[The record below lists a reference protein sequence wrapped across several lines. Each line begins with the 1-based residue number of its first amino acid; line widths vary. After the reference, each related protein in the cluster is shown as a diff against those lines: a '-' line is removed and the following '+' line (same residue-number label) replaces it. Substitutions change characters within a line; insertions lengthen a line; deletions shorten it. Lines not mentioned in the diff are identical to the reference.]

1 MLGYGCNLTTSN
13 PIEAIYNMN
22 PKGKNCSIA
31 ALILGIVSIVLCFPY
46 VLSAL
51 AMACG
56 ISNAMHSQVG
66 FVEKDQVEVLCP
78 DLTDEATAGLVLS
91 IIGLTLSAISFFT
104 CTLCVTCVG
113 FVL

>member
-1 MLGYGCNLTTSN
+1 MLGYGCNLPISK
-13 PIEAIYNMN
+13 PIEAISNMN

-46 VLSAL
+46 ILSAL

-56 ISNAMHSQVG
+56 IVG
-66 FVEKDQVEVLCP
+66 IICATNGQKYCLEAGQPTGL
-78 DLTDEATAGLVLS
+78 ATAGLVLS
-91 IIGLTLSAISFFT
+91 ISGLTLSAISVFT

>member
-1 MLGYGCNLTTSN
+1 MLGYGCNLPISK
-13 PIEAIYNMN
+13 PIEAISNMN

-46 VLSAL
+46 ILSAL

-56 ISNAMHSQVG
+56 IAGIICATNGLEAGQPTS
-66 FVEKDQVEVLCP
+66 L
-78 DLTDEATAGLVLS
+78 ATAGLVLS
-91 IIGLTLSAISFFT
+91 IIGLTLSSISFFT

>member
-1 MLGYGCNLTTSN
+1 
-13 PIEAIYNMN
+13 MN

-56 ISNAMHSQVG
+56 IVG
-66 FVEKDQVEVLCP
+66 IICATNGQKYCLEAGQPTGL
-78 DLTDEATAGLVLS
+78 ATAGLVLS
-91 IIGLTLSAISFFT
+91 IIGLTLSAISVFT

>member
-56 ISNAMHSQVG
+56 IVG
-66 FVEKDQVEVLCP
+66 IICATNGQKYCL
-78 DLTDEATAGLVLS
+78 EAGQPTAGLVLS

>member
-1 MLGYGCNLTTSN
+1 
-13 PIEAIYNMN
+13 MN

-56 ISNAMHSQVG
+56 IVG
-66 FVEKDQVEVLCP
+66 IICATNGQKYCL
-78 DLTDEATAGLVLS
+78 EAG
-91 IIGLTLSAISFFT
+91 
-104 CTLCVTCVG
+104 
-113 FVL
+113 

>member
-1 MLGYGCNLTTSN
+1 
-13 PIEAIYNMN
+13 MN

-46 VLSAL
+46 ILSAL
-51 AMACG
+51 AMPAASRG
-56 ISNAMHSQVG
+56 SSAPPTAKNTAWKRDSPPVW
-66 FVEKDQVEVLCP
+66 P
-78 DLTDEATAGLVLS
+78 PAGLVLS
-91 IIGLTLSAISFFT
+91 IIGLTLSSISFFT